1 MFEQLISMQARARP
15 EAVAVRIGEA
25 CFTYA
30 MMDADIR
37 RCASK
42 LKAHV
47 APGDR
52 VALALANPYLHWILA
67 FACEALGATT
77 ITLPEPPRTEAAA
90 RFVGARLLITDASP
104 TPESSL
110 ATVVI
115 DRAWTEALRRL
126 HPGPLPSRTRS
137 GDDPVFIVLSSGTTG
152 TPKKVLL
159 TRDMLDQ
166 RLQQGRSTDD
176 FARARARIE
185 GAAGGVDV
193 ERRLSPIPLASI
205 ATMMLSLL
213 GWELGGSTCVREP
226 HVSWSEALVA
236 MRVTM
241 FACAPSH
248 LQAICDELPRDARA
262 IPGLQLVVVGG
273 VLPKALSQ
281 DVRRR
286 LTPDIS
292 IAYGTTETSYIT
304 TGHIDMLQGVEDS
317 AGYVDPGIEVEIV
330 GADGAESPSGEIG
343 EIRVRGPTVVSG
355 YLEHEGDARAYFRNG
370 WYHPGDLGTIDG
382 DGVVRVLGRADD
394 LMNIA
399 GAKVLPSR
407 IEAAVLGDH
416 RISEAAAFH
425 VVEAGQ
431 ARLCVA
437 VAAPSDVDVAG
448 IRARVAGEDPAFAH
462 DLRVFRIE
470 RLPRNGLGKVERLT
484 LRASAAAGELQLA

>member
-1 MFEQLISMQARARP
+1 MFEQLIFMQARARP
-15 EAVAVRIGEA
+15 HAVAVRIGEA

-42 LKAHV
+42 LTARV

-52 VALALANPYLHWILA
+52 VALALANPYLHWITV

-90 RFVGARLLITDASP
+90 RFVGANLLITDGTP
-104 TPESSL
+104 TPGLPL
-110 ATVVI
+110 AAVVI
-115 DRAWTEALRRL
+115 DRAWTDTLRNLR
-126 HPGPLPSRTRS
+126 PAPLPDRVRS

-159 TRDMLDQ
+159 TRDMLDR
-166 RLQQGRSTDD
+166 RLQQGRSTDS

-185 GAAGGVDV
+185 GAADGVDV

-213 GWELGGSTCVREP
+213 GWELGGSVCVREP
-226 HVSWSEALVA
+226 HVSWSEALLA
-236 MRVTM
+236 MRVSM
-241 FACAPSH
+241 FAGAPSH
-248 LQAICDELPRDARA
+248 IQAICDELPPDAHP
-262 IPGLQLVVVGG
+262 IPHLQLVVVGG
-273 VLPKALSQ
+273 VLPMTLAQ

-330 GADGAESPSGEIG
+330 GIDGGMISPGEIG
-343 EIRVRGPTVVSG
+343 EIRVRGPTVISG
-355 YLEHEGDARAYFRNG
+355 YLEHIGDAEAYFRDG

-382 DGVVRVLGRADD
+382 RGVVRVLGRTDD
-394 LMNIA
+394 LMNIG

-407 IEAAVLGDH
+407 IEAVVLSLEG
-416 RISEAAAFH
+416 IYEAAAFH
-425 VVEAGQ
+425 VIEAAQ

-437 VAAPSDVDVAG
+437 IVADAAIDVAR
-448 IRARVAGEDPAFAH
+448 IKALIADKDRAFTRGLRIFRVQ
-462 DLRVFRIE
+462 

-484 LRASAAAGELQLA
+484 LRAAAAAGDLQLA